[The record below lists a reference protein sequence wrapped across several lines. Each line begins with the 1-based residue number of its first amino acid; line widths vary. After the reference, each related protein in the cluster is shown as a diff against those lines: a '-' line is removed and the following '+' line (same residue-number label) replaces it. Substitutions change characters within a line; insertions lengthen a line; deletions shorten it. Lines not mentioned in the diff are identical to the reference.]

1 MPLKVDKKGQTASRP
16 HLGKTLKTRRQ
27 FFHQNNESREIPF
40 WKARAF
46 PGKPYHHPQCI
57 PLSHEKSSTN
67 WIHVF
72 LLDFPHYFFG
82 GPGFHFHFDKYETKQ
97 KIVRC
102 YKHFFI
108 WKHLHCHP
116 GLCSLFV
123 IRKSTNHVWK
133 KRIVFM
139 MGIWGLSS
147 KWKGFWVFQ
156 VWFQP
161 VSTLKKNSS
170 SFFPRKLSH

>member
-133 KRIVFM
+133 KNSVHDGDL
-139 MGIWGLSS
+139 GIIIEMERFLGFSS
-147 KWKGFWVFQ
+147 L
-156 VWFQP
+156 
-161 VSTLKKNSS
+161 VSTSFNFEKKILHL
-170 SFFPRKLSH
+170 FFPEN